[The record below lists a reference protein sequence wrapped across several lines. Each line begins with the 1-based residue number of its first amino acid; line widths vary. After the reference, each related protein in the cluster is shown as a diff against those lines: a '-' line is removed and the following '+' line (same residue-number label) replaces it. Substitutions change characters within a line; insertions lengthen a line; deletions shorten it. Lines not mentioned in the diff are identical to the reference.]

1 MSSYKIFFKLFKILT
16 DKEKFYSL
24 LITFLMI
31 IAMLFEM
38 LTVGSFLPLVGSIID
53 ENYISNFLKNYGFS
67 DINISFNN
75 MLIIL
80 FFLFLLKNIYLVF
93 FNIAQTAFIN
103 TVSLRVMNTIYSYY
117 LKQSYEFH
125 TNRNSALL
133 IRNISESGVVDSI
146 LLRVLTLINDVI
158 IVLGLITLLIFAQ
171 PLFTINTIIF
181 IIFIILAYNLMTKK
195 KIKIWGKDRFDT
207 NYFLTKNL
215 YEGINAFKEI
225 ILNNCSNSFIKQNFK
240 IKKRLL
246 DINFKFKIIEFLP
259 KYIVELLGIIIVILL
274 IYFLIQASN
283 NPKDIIPILAL
294 YTASAFKIIP
304 SILKIFSSF
313 QNFNY
318 LNPSLDIIASQ
329 LKDYNNLMN
338 TKIKQNKNLKQIH
351 FNKKIEIKN
360 LFFKYP
366 EKKMLMNN
374 LNIVINKNDF
384 IGIKGDS
391 GSGKS
396 TLLNIIS
403 GLIVP
408 IEGEILV
415 DGVSIFKN
423 LDDWRNKLGYVSQS
437 VFLIDASIKKNIAFG
452 IEDSEINSDKLYNA
466 IINAG
471 LKEYIE
477 SLKDKE
483 NTIVGERGV
492 KISGGQKQRIGL
504 ARALYFSPELLI
516 LDEAT
521 NSLDKETEKNILN
534 ELLKMKDKIT
544 LIIVSHENEPLKISD
559 HIYDLN
565 KMST

>member
-1 MSSYKIFFKLFKILT
+1 MT
-16 DKEKFYSL
+16 
-24 LITFLMI
+24 T
-31 IAMLFEM
+31 
-38 LTVGSFLPLVGSIID
+38 LPD
-53 ENYISNFLKNYGFS
+53 E
-67 DINISFNN
+67 
-75 MLIIL
+75 
-80 FFLFLLKNIYLVF
+80 
-93 FNIAQTAFIN
+93 
-103 TVSLRVMNTIYSYY
+103 
-117 LKQSYEFH
+117 
-125 TNRNSALL
+125 
-133 IRNISESGVVDSI
+133 
-146 LLRVLTLINDVI
+146 
-158 IVLGLITLLIFAQ
+158 
-171 PLFTINTIIF
+171 
-181 IIFIILAYNLMTKK
+181 
-195 KIKIWGKDRFDT
+195 
-207 NYFLTKNL
+207 
-215 YEGINAFKEI
+215 
-225 ILNNCSNSFIKQNFK
+225 
-240 IKKRLL
+240 
-246 DINFKFKIIEFLP
+246 IIEFLP

-366 EKKMLMNN
+366 EKKMLLKN

-403 GLIVP
+403 GLTVP

-471 LKEYIE
+471 LKENIE

-504 ARALYFSPELLI
+504 ARALYFSPDLLI
-516 LDEAT
+516 LDVE
-521 NSLDKETEKNILN
+521 SLSEIMSEFFSLFLFKN
-534 ELLKMKDKIT
+534 
-544 LIIVSHENEPLKISD
+544 
-559 HIYDLN
+559 
-565 KMST
+565 

>member
-1 MSSYKIFFKLFKILT
+1 MSNYIIFFKLFKILT

-24 LITFLMI
+24 FITFLMI

-53 ENYISNFLKNYGFS
+53 ENYISNFFKNLGFN

-93 FNIAQTAFIN
+93 FNIVQTAFIN

-146 LLRVLTLINDVI
+146 LLRILTLINDVI
-158 IVLGLITLLIFAQ
+158 IVLGLIILLIFAQ
-171 PLFTINTIIF
+171 PLFTISTIIF
-181 IIFIILAYNLMTKK
+181 IILIILSYNLITKNR
-195 KIKIWGKDRFDT
+195 IKIWGKDRFDT
-207 NYFLTKNL
+207 SYFLTKNL

-225 ILNNCSNSFIKQNFK
+225 ILNNCSNFFIKQNYR
-240 IKKRLL
+240 IKKKLL

-274 IYFLIQASN
+274 IYFLIQVSD

-304 SILKIFSSF
+304 SLLKIFSSF

-318 LNPSLDIIASQ
+318 LNPSLDIISSQ
-329 LKDYNNLMN
+329 LNDYDYLINN
-338 TKIKQNKNLKQIH
+338 KIKQNKDSKPIY
-351 FNKKIEIKN
+351 FDKKIEIKN
-360 LFFKYP
+360 LSFKYP
-366 EKKMLMNN
+366 EKKILLEN
-374 LNIVINKNDF
+374 LNIVINRHNF

-403 GLIVP
+403 GLIKP
-408 IEGEILV
+408 IKGEILV
-415 DGVSIFKN
+415 DGVSIFEN
-423 LDDWRNKLGYVSQS
+423 LDKWRNKLGYVSQS

-452 IEDSEINSDKLYNA
+452 ADDSEIN
-466 IINAG
+466 INRLNTSIKNSG
-471 LKEYIE
+471 LKSYIE
-477 SLKDKE
+477 NLKDKE

-521 NSLDKETEKNILN
+521 NSLDKKTEKNILD

-544 LIIVSHENEPLKISD
+544 VIIVSHENEPLKIAD
-559 HIYDLN
+559 QIYDLDKIHN
-565 KMST
+565 

>member
-1 MSSYKIFFKLFKILT
+1 
-16 DKEKFYSL
+16 
-24 LITFLMI
+24 
-31 IAMLFEM
+31 MLFEM

-53 ENYISNFLKNYGFS
+53 ENYISNFLKSYGIS
-67 DINISFNN
+67 NINISFNN

-103 TVSLRVMNTIYSYY
+103 IVSLRVMNTIYSYY

-146 LLRVLTLINDVI
+146 LLRILTLINDVI

-181 IIFIILAYNLMTKK
+181 IILIILAYNLMTKK
-195 KIKIWGKDRFDT
+195 KIKIWGKNRFDT

-274 IYFLIQASN
+274 IYFLIQASS

-318 LNPSLDIIASQ
+318 LNPSLDVIASQ

-366 EKKMLMNN
+366 EKKMLLNN
-374 LNIVINKNDF
+374 LTIVINKNDF

-403 GLIVP
+403 GLTEP
-408 IEGEILV
+408 IKGEILV

-423 LDDWRNKLGYVSQS
+423 LDGWQNKLGYVSQS

-452 IEDSEINSDKLYNA
+452 VEDSEINSDKLNNA
-466 IINAG
+466 MINAG

-477 SLKDKE
+477 NLKDKE
-483 NTIVGERGV
+483 NTIVGERGI

-521 NSLDKETEKNILN
+521 NSLDKETEKNILD

-544 LIIVSHENEPLKISD
+544 VIVVSHENEPLRISD
-559 HIYDLN
+559 RIYDLN
-565 KMST
+565 KIF